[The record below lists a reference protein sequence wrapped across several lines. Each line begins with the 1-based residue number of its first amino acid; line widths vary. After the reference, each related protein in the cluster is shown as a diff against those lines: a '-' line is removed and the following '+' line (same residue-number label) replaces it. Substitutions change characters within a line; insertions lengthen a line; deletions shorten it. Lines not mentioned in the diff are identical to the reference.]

1 MGHYYRPLVL
11 EMPAGGAFWHFSLA
25 VYRREGVE
33 EACLGL
39 QDDVGLD
46 VNLLLFCLWTGSRG
60 QSLEA
65 GTLAGLTA
73 STGLW
78 QAEVVAPLRRVRRW
92 LKTQATIDGP
102 AAEALRQAIK
112 SSELEAEALEHQLLE
127 SQLSSPV
134 KEPSPEAAAANL
146 LAYLVAKSITID
158 DRIKQHFIKLL
169 SSSFEN
175 IPEEKINALLE
186 QDNSGS

>member
-1 MGHYYRPLVL
+1 MRS
-11 EMPAGGAFWHFSLA
+11 GGAFWRFSLA
-25 VYRREGVE
+25 VYGRAGVE

-46 VNLLLFCLWTGSRG
+46 VNLLLFCLWAGSRG

-65 GTLAGLTA
+65 GTLAGLMA

-112 SSELEAEALEHQLLE
+112 SSELEAEALEQQLLE

-146 LAYLVAKSITID
+146 LAYLAAKSITID
-158 DRIKQHFIKLL
+158 DRIKRHFINTL
-169 SSSFEN
+169 SSFFEN

-186 QDNSGS
+186 QDHSGSNTKG

>member
-1 MGHYYRPLVL
+1 MSDPK
-11 EMPAGGAFWHFSLA
+11 MPAGGAFWHFSLA

-46 VNLLLFCLWTGSRG
+46 VNLLLFCLWAGSRG

-65 GTLAGLTA
+65 GALAELMA
-73 STGLW
+73 STGVW

-92 LKTQATIDGP
+92 LKTQATIDDP

-112 SSELEAEALEHQLLE
+112 SRELEAEALEQRLLE
-127 SQLSSPV
+127 SQLCKPV
-134 KEPSPEAAAANL
+134 KEPSPEAAAGNL
-146 LAYLVAKSITID
+146 LGYLTAKSIIVD
-158 DRIKQHFIKLL
+158 DPIKHHFIKLL

-175 IPEEKINALLE
+175 ILEEKINTHLE
-186 QDNSGS
+186 KDRPGS

>member
-1 MGHYYRPLVL
+1 MSDPKK
-11 EMPAGGAFWHFSLA
+11 PSGGAFWHFSLA

-33 EACLGL
+33 AACLGL

-46 VNLLLFCLWTGSRG
+46 VNLLLFCLWAGSRG

-65 GTLAGLTA
+65 GALAGLMA
-73 STGLW
+73 STGVW

-112 SSELEAEALEHQLLE
+112 SSELEAEALEQQLLE

-146 LAYLVAKSITID
+146 SAYLMAKSITVD
-158 DRIKQHFIKLL
+158 DRIKHQFIKLL
-169 SSSFEN
+169 SGSFEN
-175 IPEEKINALLE
+175 ISEKNMKAFLE
-186 QDNSGS
+186 QNCPGS